1 MAGEEGSAGRAAWL
15 VQGGDETLVSEAV
28 RGLIDELVGDGDRTL
43 MVEDFRGDEVD
54 LAIVAD
60 AARTPPFLAERR
72 VLVVRDVT
80 RFTTEE
86 LAPLLAYL
94 DDPLPSTALVLVGG
108 EGRVAPKLLSAVKAH
123 GHVVSTSVSSRE
135 AYAWMRE
142 RIHAAPVRLDAATA
156 SRVEA
161 HLGEDVGRL
170 PALLD
175 MLVAV
180 YGEGARLGPDDVE
193 PYLGEAGSVTPWDF
207 TDAIDAGKSDVALRL
222 LHRMLGAGE
231 RHPLVVLATLHRH
244 VQSLLRVQSPE
255 VTTEAKAASVLGIA
269 AGRSTYPA
277 KKALASAR
285 RLGPD
290 AVVAAVGL
298 VADAELSL
306 KGAQDWPPVVV
317 LEVLVARLCQLARMK
332 GRRG

>member
-1 MAGEEGSAGRAAWL
+1 MAAGAGPAARAVWL
-15 VQGGDETLVSEAV
+15 VQGDDEILVSEAA
-28 RGLIDELVGDGDRTL
+28 RGLIDELVGDGDRSF
-43 MVEDFRGDEVD
+43 MVEDFRGEEVD
-54 LAIVAD
+54 LAAVAD

-72 VLVVRDVT
+72 VLVVGDVA
-80 RFTTEE
+80 RFTTED
-86 LAPLLAYL
+86 LGPLIAYL
-94 DDPLPSTALVLVGG
+94 DDPLPTTALVLVG
-108 EGRVAPKLLSAVKAH
+108 EGRVAPKLVNAVKAH
-123 GHVVSTSVSSRE
+123 GHVVATSVSSRE
-135 AYAWMRE
+135 AHGWMRE

-175 MLVAV
+175 VLVAV

-207 TDAIDAGKSDVALRL
+207 TDAIDAGRSDVALRL
-222 LHRMLGAGE
+222 LHRMLAAGD
-231 RHPLVVLATLHRH
+231 RHPLVVLATLQRH
-244 VQSLLRVQSPE
+244 VQSLLRVQGPE
-255 VTTEAKAASVLGIA
+255 IKTEAKAASALGIA
-269 AGRSTYPA
+269 PGRSTYPA

-285 RLGPD
+285 RLGPEG
-290 AVVAAVGL
+290 VVAAVGL

-306 KGAQDWPPVVV
+306 KGAQEWPPAVV
-317 LEVLVARLCQLARMK
+317 LEILVARWCRLARAK